1 METNILV
8 LPEVSSKLE
17 NYILIELTVNKAK
30 MKSLTAIE
38 CSAITPLK
46 PFSNGSFPQAICGK
60 LSIYKHLEQ
69 SLLGI
74 QLQTRLLI

>member
-1 METNILV
+1 MI
-8 LPEVSSKLE
+8 
-17 NYILIELTVNKAK
+17 NYILIELTVHKAK

-38 CSAITPLK
+38 YSAITPLK

-60 LSIYKHLEQ
+60 LSTYKHLEQ

-74 QLQTRLLI
+74 QLPTRLFI